1 MTEKA
6 SVHKNFA
13 TNLRWLSLSR
23 GSIADVCRA
32 LGMNRQQFNKYL
44 SGATL
49 PNAAT
54 LAKMSDYFQVDQR
67 AFFDRPESLRQ
78 NMKPERA
85 EPADEFAALPFAA
98 ARGVMEILDCSKT
111 TQMQE
116 GCYTIYYPWSVDPDR
131 IIRGLIVV
139 FRSGPYLCFKRYV
152 KLRNVEASSRRYPRR
167 RHEGFVAQCGS
178 SLYFM
183 GRNSRGLRE
192 LSLISCGPAPSVT
205 SGLMHGMALNMTLW
219 GEPQA
224 TRTTIEFIGGR
235 EVFRSALKAT
245 GLVRQDDATITEEV
259 KEAILTPLSSTQ
271 PQMLPFGD
279 YQYPLS
285 AVAPS

>member
-1 MTEKA
+1 LAEKT

-13 TNLRWLSLSR
+13 ANLRWLSLNR

-67 AFFDRPESLRQ
+67 ALFDRPESLRQ
-78 NMKPERA
+78 SMKPERA
-85 EPADEFAALPFAA
+85 EPTDEFAALPFIA
-98 ARGVMEILDCSKT
+98 ARGFMDILNCSKT
-111 TQMQE
+111 TQMRV
-116 GCYTIYYPWSVDPDR
+116 GCYTIYYPWSVDPDL

-139 FRSGPYLCFKRYV
+139 FRLGPYLCFKRYV

-183 GRNSRGLRE
+183 GRNARGLRE
-192 LSLISCGPAPSVT
+192 LSLISCGPTPSIT
-205 SGLMHGMALNMTLW
+205 AGLLHGMALNMTLL

-245 GLVRQDDATITEEV
+245 GLVRRDDATVPEEV
-259 KEAILTPLSSTQ
+259 REAILTPLKSTQ
-271 PQMLPFGD
+271 AQMLPFGD
-279 YQYPLS
+279 YQNPLS
-285 AVAPS
+285 AAAPT